1 MNDIIPASGPRRRTL
16 VKGAAW
22 TVPAVAVAVAAPM
35 ASASPSTNPWNVSIV
50 SDCVL
55 DAGGTGLIA
64 PGFRVHADSPS
75 EPIPS
80 QLVVTETATGTW
92 SLNLP
97 APFGIDA
104 TNNLA
109 FEAAFDAFSL
119 AYATAI
125 VAAVLTPAALAVS
138 GPKVAGDFWISPTS
152 LGDYL
157 SPPTVTRVINGSGL
171 AATVTISVT
180 WDIQRELTL
189 NGLVPGDD
197 TFWGYFGA
205 LVPPDV
211 TGVPG
216 FALINSIATAIPVI
230 SSAWTSAIGALSP
243 KLALTAAGQW
253 SDAQPDHTAALTN
266 LFAFSCN

>member
-1 MNDIIPASGPRRRTL
+1 MNDTIPPSGPQRRTL
-16 VKGAAW
+16 VRGAAW
-22 TVPAVAVAVAAPM
+22 TIPVVAIAAAAPM
-35 ASASPSTNPWNVSIV
+35 AAASVSTAPWNVGIS
-50 SDCVL
+50 SGCVV
-55 DAGGTGLIA
+55 DAGGTGHIA
-64 PGFRVHADSPS
+64 PGFQVHADSPT

-80 QLVVTETATGTW
+80 TLLITETATGTW

-104 TNNLA
+104 TNNIA

-152 LGDYL
+152 IGDYL

-171 AATVTISVT
+171 GATVTISVT
-180 WDIQRELTL
+180 WDLQRELTL
-189 NGLVPGDD
+189 NGLVPGDN
-197 TFWGYFGA
+197 TLWGYFGA

-216 FALINSIATAIPVI
+216 FALLNSVATAIPVI
-230 SSAWTSAIGALSP
+230 SSAWTSAIGSLSP
-243 KLALTAAGQW
+243 KLALTAVGQW
-253 SDAQPDHTAALTN
+253 NDAQPDQTAALTN
-266 LFAFSCN
+266 LFAFSC